1 LWKNVNARHS
11 TTARDGVRASVGVCA
26 RGTTDDVE
34 DDVIDD
40 VEDDEGR
47 RWRRATRARDR
58 DA

>member
-1 LWKNVNARHS
+1 
-11 TTARDGVRASVGVCA
+11 VRASVGACA